1 MVREAFNFDDEL
13 LESGVTVIVE
23 TTQVYDADIL
33 KKDGK
38 GLYLYLDAHDPGV
51 AASAYIPRKQP
62 KKIIKAM
69 KAVLNEE

>member
-13 LESGVTVIVE
+13 LESGVLVIVE

-38 GLYLYLDAHDPGV
+38 GLYLYLDAYDRGV
-51 AASAYIPRKQP
+51 AASAYIPRKQA

>member
-13 LESGVTVIVE
+13 FKYGVTILVE
-23 TTQVYDADIL
+23 TTQLYNSETL
-33 KKDGK
+33 KQDGK
-38 GLYLYLDAHDPGV
+38 GLYLTLDAHRQGE
-51 AASAYIPRKQP
+51 AASAYIPRKQA